1 MIGFEQS
8 RGATLAARVASVP
21 LFLLAWEW
29 IVRTGA
35 VNPALFP
42 PPTAVAEALVDY
54 ARNGMLLAD
63 LGWSLSRVG
72 VGFACGALAG
82 ASLGILTGTYPVV
95 SGLLAPVFQM
105 LRPIPPIAF
114 VPIVIVW
121 FGLTELGKWF
131 LVFWGVFFTVWM
143 SAHLG
148 VQRVDETLLRA
159 ALSLGTRPRQLL
171 LAVVLP
177 SALPVIFVGIR
188 TAVGISFYTLVAAEL
203 AGAAFGIAYRLEVT
217 QQNMQVAHMMAGLV
231 MLGVVSFTADQAF
244 GMLSRRLIRWKE
256 S

>member
-1 MIGFEQS
+1 MIGFEQNP
-8 RGATLAARVASVP
+8 RAVLLARLASVP
-21 LFLLAWEW
+21 VFLLAWEL
-29 IVRTGA
+29 IVRSGI

-42 PPTAVAEALVDY
+42 PPSAVALALVAY
-54 ARNGMLLAD
+54 ASDGPLLLD
-63 LGWSLSRVG
+63 LAWSVSRVAAGFFSG
-72 VGFACGALAG
+72 VAAG
-82 ASLGILTGTYPVV
+82 ILLGILTGTFPVV
-95 SGLLAPVFQM
+95 SGALAPIFQM

-148 VQRVDETLLRA
+148 VQRVGETLLRA
-159 ALSLGTRPRQLL
+159 ALSLGTSRRNLL

-177 SALPVIFVGIR
+177 ASLPVIFVGVR

-203 AGAAFGIAYRLEVT
+203 AGASFGIAYRLEVS
-217 QQNMQVAHMMAGLV
+217 QQNMQVAQMMAGLV
-231 MLGVVSFTADQAF
+231 MLGLISFTADQLF
-244 GMLSRRLIRWKE
+244 GKLSRRIVHWKE
-256 S
+256 